1 MNRYDLVL
9 KVGSLFQSNSV
20 QNNVV
25 SFADLICLLV
35 LQEVVRAYHT
45 TAFSNRYCVSGKHT
59 KLRTT
64 SYDADAS
71 LRSYLADVV
80 GLDPYALLY
89 SQSNTHMD
97 KMIVNIVK
105 KGQSKA

>member
-1 MNRYDLVL
+1 MNRYALVL

-20 QNNVV
+20 QNNVR
-25 SFADLICLLV
+25 FADLICLLV
-35 LQEVVRAYHT
+35 LQEVVRTYHT
-45 TAFSNRYCVSGKHT
+45 TAFSNGYCILGKHA

-64 SYDADAS
+64 SYDAGAS

-89 SQSNTHMD
+89 SQSNTH
-97 KMIVNIVK
+97 
-105 KGQSKA
+105 G